1 MKLHAGNIILV
12 GFGGMVLF
20 MSWLVFRCTQN
31 PSMMVSQN
39 YYEQELVYQ
48 DLIDAKMNAQSSN
61 DKILFE
67 KTDHDVV
74 LSLQGDMKLA
84 MTSANL
90 QVYNKADDSKDKLV
104 KLEKNDLG
112 VYSVSTKD
120 WSRGNYILKLMVYTK
135 DKNYYQ
141 EFNFSS

>member
-1 MKLHAGNIILV
+1 MKLHAGNMILL

-20 MSWLVFRCTQN
+20 MSWLVFQCTQN
-31 PSMMVSQN
+31 PYVLVSNN

-48 DLIDAKMNAQSSN
+48 DIIDAKVNAQTSN
-61 DKILFE
+61 DKILFDQ
-67 KTDHDVV
+67 TGQDVV
-74 LSLQGDMKLA
+74 LSLQGDMKTS

-90 QVYNKADDSKDKLV
+90 KVYNKSDDKKDRMV
-104 KLEKNDLG
+104 KLEKNESG
-112 VYSVSTKD
+112 IYAVSTKD
-120 WSRGNYILKLMVYTK
+120 WGKGNYILKLMVYTK